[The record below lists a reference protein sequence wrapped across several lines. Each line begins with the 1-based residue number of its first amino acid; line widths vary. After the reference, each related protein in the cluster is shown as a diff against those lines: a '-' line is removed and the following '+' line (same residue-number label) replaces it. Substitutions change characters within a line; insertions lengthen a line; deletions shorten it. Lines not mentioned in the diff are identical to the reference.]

1 MIRIII
7 PSNTGIYK
15 IAAEAFAEMWAK
27 VTGQRY
33 KIIVAT
39 TPADVPEKGK
49 LAVIGSDASN
59 SFTHSKIIE
68 GKISDFQI
76 RAGSDDYAMKSLYD
90 NGRYILFLAGGR
102 GRALLYAVYDFFE
115 ECAGCSYFW
124 DGDRIP
130 SLSDIDFEDLD
141 IVRSPRFQ
149 YRGLRYFAHR
159 SLDRFQAEHWG
170 IEQWKR
176 EIDWMLKKRFNMF
189 MLRIGMDDIF
199 QKAFPDIVDYP
210 EWEVPESRPRSYDDR
225 NLFWPL
231 KYRGELRKQL
241 LQYARERDLMHPED
255 LGTMT
260 HWYSRTPKQYLEK
273 VKPTFVPQSTSGYSE
288 ETGLVWDIR
297 KDENLDAYF
306 KLTETHIREYGS
318 PELFHTIGL
327 AERRCY
333 KDDAANHEM
342 KLYTY
347 RRIIHKLREKYPN
360 APLLI
365 ASWDFSMYWTA
376 EQVRELVSQLNPAN
390 TLILD
395 YTSDSDD
402 EANCFKNWGV
412 MGRFPWV
419 FGIFHAYESDN
430 EMRGNYDVIARNL
443 PMAASDPMCKGLIY
457 WPEISHSDTLLLE
470 FFAAN
475 SWNPSP
481 ENYKI
486 EEFVKDFCF
495 SRYEFDVAPKMVSI
509 WQAALPLAQAR
520 HWSGPQ
526 TPRGYENIHHPLYA
540 MTLAYWPWWSSKIL
554 FRLENYVN
562 ALKKPLAE
570 CGDMLEQLANVEL
583 KGEFVVRDVIDIVR
597 MAASRACDCACTMFK
612 LSMEAWR
619 CGKADESVPTAL
631 AAKARELLAIM
642 LDILSASDE
651 FSLNAS
657 LKALQA
663 KHETN
668 PNFEFTLKGNAENGY
683 CRTQIVELVSDIYI
697 PEFSAVADCL
707 TKRIADND
715 RSPFENLEKEL
726 RSIHAAVS
734 DAFYKKPLAE
744 MKPDR
749 DAAFAKLPQSIR
761 KLAQSIKELIQ

>member
-1 MIRIII
+1 MIRIIT

-15 IAAEAFAEMWAK
+15 IAADTFAEMWAK
-27 VTGQRY
+27 VTGNRPE
-33 KIIVAT
+33 IIVAKE
-39 TPADVPEKGK
+39 PSDVPSDGDI
-49 LAVIGSDASN
+49 AVIGSDASN
-59 SFTHSKIIE
+59 SYTHSKIID
-68 GKISDFQI
+68 GTIQDFSI
-76 RAGSDDYAMKSLYD
+76 RAGSDDYEIKSADD
-90 NGRYILFLAGGR
+90 NGRKILFLAGGR
-102 GRALLYAVYDFFE
+102 GRALLYAIYEFFE
-115 ECAGCSYFW
+115 MRACCRYFW
-124 DGDRIP
+124 DGDIIP
-130 SLSDIDFEDLD
+130 TMQDIDLDDLD
-141 IVRSPRFQ
+141 IVERPRFE

-176 EIDWMLKKRFNMF
+176 EIDWLLKKRLNFF

-210 EWEVPESRPRSYDDR
+210 EWEVPESVPRSYDDR

-231 KYRGELRKQL
+231 KYRGELRRQL

-255 LGTMT
+255 VGTMT

-273 VKPTFVPQSTSGYSE
+273 VKPTFVPQSTVGYSE

-333 KDDAANHEM
+333 KDEAANHEM

-347 RRIIHKLREKYPN
+347 RRIIKKLREKYPN

-395 YTSDSDD
+395 YTSETDD

-412 MGRFPWV
+412 MGRFPWI

-443 PMAASDPMCKGLIY
+443 PMAAADPMCKGLIY
-457 WPEISHSDTLLLE
+457 WPEISHSDTLMLE
-470 FFAAN
+470 YFAESA
-475 SWNPSP
+475 WWPSKMHMDIS
-481 ENYKI
+481 EFLRRFCLNRYGLRD
-486 EEFVKDFCF
+486 EEML
-495 SRYEFDVAPKMVSI
+495 PI

-520 HWSGPQ
+520 HWSGPK

-540 MTLAYWPWWSSKIL
+540 MTLAYWPWWDSKIL

-570 CGDMLEQLANVEL
+570 CGEMLEQLANVKL
-583 KGEFVVRDVIDIVR
+583 NDEFIVRDVIDIAR
-597 MAASRACDCACTMFK
+597 MAAGRACDCACTMFK
-612 LSMEAWR
+612 LSLEEWR
-619 CGKADESVPTAL
+619 CGKAEASVPTAL
-631 AAKARELLAIM
+631 AAKARDLLAIM

-683 CRTQIVELVSDIYI
+683 CRSQIVELVSDIYI
-697 PEFSAVADCL
+697 PEFSAFADCFA
-707 TKRIADND
+707 KRIAADD
-715 RSPFENLEKEL
+715 HSPFENLKSEL
-726 RSIHAAVS
+726 NSIHCAVA

-761 KLAQSIKELIQ
+761 KLAQSIKELV

>member
-1 MIRIII
+1 MIRIVT

-15 IAAEAFAEMWAK
+15 ISADTFAEMWEK
-27 VTGQRY
+27 VTGKRPE
-33 KIIVAT
+33 IIIAKE
-39 TPADVPEKGK
+39 PSEVPCDGDI
-49 LAVIGSDASN
+49 AVIGSDASN
-59 SFTHSKIIE
+59 SYTHSKIID
-68 GKISDFQI
+68 GTIHDFPI
-76 RAGSDDYAMKSLYD
+76 RTGSDDYAVTSVD
-90 NGRYILFLAGGR
+90 ENGRKILFLAGGR
-102 GRALLYAVYDFFE
+102 GRALLYAVYEFFE
-115 ECAGCSYFW
+115 MRACCRYFW
-124 DGDRIP
+124 DGDLIP
-130 SLSDIDFEDLD
+130 TMQDIDLDDLD
-141 IVRSPRFQ
+141 IVRRPRFE

-159 SLDRFQAEHWG
+159 SLDRFQAEHWD
-170 IEQWKR
+170 IEQWKH
-176 EIDWMLKKRFNMF
+176 EIDWLLKKRLNYF
-189 MLRIGMDDIF
+189 MLRIGLDDIF

-210 EWEVPESRPRSYDDR
+210 EWEVPESVPRSYDDR

-273 VKPTFVPQSTSGYSE
+273 VKPTFVPQSTAGYSE

-333 KDDAANHEM
+333 KDEAANHEM

-395 YTSDSDD
+395 YTSESDD
-402 EANCFKNWGV
+402 EANSFKNWGV
-412 MGRFPWV
+412 MGRFPWI

-443 PMAASDPMCKGLIY
+443 PMAAADPMCKGLVY

-470 FFAAN
+470 YFAAN
-475 SWNPSP
+475 AWSPSKT
-481 ENYKI
+481 NVDI
-486 EEFVKDFCF
+486 LEFVRRFCHD
-495 SRYEFDVAPKMVSI
+495 RYGLRDEEMLSI

-520 HWSGPQ
+520 HWSGPK

-540 MTLAYWPWWSSKIL
+540 MTLAYWPWWDSKIL

-562 ALKKPLAE
+562 ALKKPLTE
-570 CGDMLEQLANVEL
+570 CGDMLERLANVEL
-583 KGEFVVRDVIDIVR
+583 KGEFVVRDVIDIAR
-597 MAASRACDCACTMFK
+597 MAAGRACDCACTMFK
-612 LSMEAWR
+612 LSVEAWR
-619 CGKADESVPTAL
+619 CGKAEASVPMAL
-631 AAKARELLAIM
+631 ASKARELLEIM

-657 LKALQA
+657 LKALQM

-683 CRTQIVELVSDIYI
+683 CRTQIAELVSDIYI
-697 PEFSAVADCL
+697 PEFSALADCFA
-707 TKRIADND
+707 KRIAADD
-715 RSPFENLEKEL
+715 HSPFENLEKEL
-726 RSIHAAVS
+726 RSIHATVS

-749 DAAFAKLPQSIR
+749 EAAFAKLPQSIR
-761 KLAQSIKELIQ
+761 RLAQSIKELV